1 MMVFVAVLATN
12 HHCRGSQHVAT
23 PIPEIQSPLKDLIP
37 IESSAG
43 PSQDKG
49 KGRAIKV
56 MDEGKSE
63 RACSVSL
70 TVSEYEGVF
79 HGGSLAFVYDWIDDA
94 HVDSSLEGL
103 RESFVED
110 WMMDRL
116 YQDAAE
122 EPIE

>member
-1 MMVFVAVLATN
+1 M
-12 HHCRGSQHVAT
+12 
-23 PIPEIQSPLKDLIP
+23 IP
-37 IESSAG
+37 IESLVG

-49 KGRAIKV
+49 K
-56 MDEGKSE
+56 SE
-63 RACSVSL
+63 RAYSVSL

-79 HGGSLAFVYDWIDDA
+79 RGGSLAFVYDWIDDA

-110 WMMDRL
+110 WMMDRS
-116 YQDAAE
+116 YQDATE